1 MQIFKQYIS
10 ATSYRPVLWRTA
22 AVNIL
27 TCPIIT
33 VRHKTAVVGTPMIGL
48 VALTVV
54 AVITA
59 LALRRV
65 RDKVLTALAVAGLVL
80 LSIPAVLVNG
90 DAAERLVAV
99 IYMYAPYWE
108 YLVPVA
114 FFTLALLPNGK
125 GRRKKRS
132 RYVRREVVTV

>member
-1 MQIFKQYIS
+1 
-10 ATSYRPVLWRTA
+10 
-22 AVNIL
+22 
-27 TCPIIT
+27 
-33 VRHKTAVVGTPMIGL
+33 MIGL

-65 RDKVLTALAVAGLVL
+65 RDRVLTALAVAGLVL

-90 DAAERLVAV
+90 DVAERLIAAV
-99 IYMYAPYWE
+99 YMYAPYWE

-114 FFTLALLPNGK
+114 FFALALLPNGRGK
-125 GRRKKRS
+125 RKKRS

>member
-1 MQIFKQYIS
+1 
-10 ATSYRPVLWRTA
+10 
-22 AVNIL
+22 
-27 TCPIIT
+27 
-33 VRHKTAVVGTPMIGL
+33 MIGL

-54 AVITA
+54 AVIAA

-80 LSIPAVLVNG
+80 LSIPAVLING
-90 DAAERLVAV
+90 DAVERLVAT

-114 FFTLALLPNGK
+114 FFALALLPKGK
-125 GRRKKRS
+125 GRRKKRG